1 MNRFYKKPKQETIQK
16 RQLEFSKKYTPEIK
30 WLETN
35 PIAKNDNF
43 LMDMLKV
50 LKSGERPFSEKMH
63 MSVKK
68 AMTNPRFDIKKNI
81 ELKGKIEAIKQKVE
95 VLVDLVRSVDEH
107 KGEYYIQNYSAI
119 RFVRSIQNQLEDGRY
134 LSKKQLVALNKVFK
148 RYNTSMDKLIN
159 DNKSKGAQNGKK

>member
-1 MNRFYKKPKQETIQK
+1 LNRFYKKPSKETIQK
-16 RQLEFSKKYTPEIK
+16 RQLEFSKKYTQEIT
-30 WLETN
+30 WLEN
-35 PIAKNDNF
+35 NQIAQKDNF
-43 LMDMLKV
+43 LKDMLNV

-81 ELKGKIEAIKQKVE
+81 ELKGKIDAIKQKVE

-159 DNKSKGAQNGKK
+159 DNKPKRSQNDEK

>member
-1 MNRFYKKPKQETIQK
+1 MNRFYKKPNKETIQK

-81 ELKGKIEAIKQKVE
+81 ELKGKIDAIKQKVE
-95 VLVDLVRSVDEH
+95 VLVELVRSVDEH
-107 KGEYYIQNYSAI
+107 KGDYYVQNYSAI
-119 RFVRSIQNQLEDGRY
+119 GFVRSIRDQLDDGRY
-134 LSKKQLVALNKVFK
+134 LSKKQLQALNKVFK
-148 RYNTSMDKLIN
+148 RYTNSMDKLIN
-159 DNKSKGAQNGKK
+159 DNKPKRSQNDEK

>member
-1 MNRFYKKPKQETIQK
+1 MNRFYKKPSKETIQK
-16 RQLEFSKKYTPEIK
+16 RQLEFSKKYKQEIT
-30 WLETN
+30 WLEN
-35 PIAKNDNF
+35 NQIAQKDNF
-43 LMDMLKV
+43 LKDMLNV

-81 ELKGKIEAIKQKVE
+81 ELKGKIDAIKQKVD

-134 LSKKQLVALNKVFK
+134 LSKKQLQALNKVFK
-148 RYNTSMDKLIN
+148 RYSKSMDKLIN
-159 DNKSKGAQNGKK
+159 DNKPKGDQNGNK

>member
-1 MNRFYKKPKQETIQK
+1 MNRFYKKPKKETIQK
-16 RQLEFSKKYTPEIK
+16 RQLEFSKKYTQEIK

-43 LMDMLKV
+43 LMDMLNV

-81 ELKGKIEAIKQKVE
+81 ELKGKIDAIKQKVD

-107 KGEYYIQNYSAI
+107 KGDYYVQNYSAI
-119 RFVRSIQNQLEDGRY
+119 GFVRSIRDQLDDGRY
-134 LSKKQLVALNKVFK
+134 LSKKQLQGLNKVFK
-148 RYNTSMDKLIN
+148 RYTKSMDKIIN
-159 DNKSKGAQNGKK
+159 DNKPKGAQNGKK

>member
-1 MNRFYKKPKQETIQK
+1 MNKFYKKPNKETIQK
-16 RQLEFSKKYTPEIK
+16 RQLEFSKKYTQEIK

-35 PIAKNDNF
+35 PTVKNDNF

-81 ELKGKIEAIKQKVE
+81 ELKGKIDAIKQKVD
-95 VLVDLVRSVDEH
+95 VLVDLVKSVDEH

-119 RFVRSIQNQLEDGRY
+119 TFVRSIQNQLDEGRY
-134 LSKKQLVALNKVFK
+134 LSKKQLQALNKVFK
-148 RYNTSMDKLIN
+148 RYTTSMDKLIN
-159 DNKSKGAQNGKK
+159 DNKQKGAQNGKK

>member
-1 MNRFYKKPKQETIQK
+1 MNRFYKKPKKETIQK

-50 LKSGERPFSEKMH
+50 LKTGNRPFSEKMH

-81 ELKGKIEAIKQKVE
+81 ELKGKIDAIKQKVE
-95 VLVDLVRSVDEH
+95 VLSELVRSVDEF

-119 RFVRSIQNQLEDGRY
+119 GFVHSIQEQLESGRY
-134 LSKKQLVALNKVFK
+134 LSKKQLLALNKVFK
-148 RYNTSMDKLIN
+148 RYTKSMDKLIN
-159 DNKSKGAQNGKK
+159 DNKPKGAKNGKK

>member
-1 MNRFYKKPKQETIQK
+1 MNRFYKKPSKETIQK
-16 RQLEFSKKYTPEIK
+16 RQLEFSKKYTQEIT
-30 WLETN
+30 WLEN
-35 PIAKNDNF
+35 NQIAQKDNF
-43 LMDMLKV
+43 LKDMLNV

-81 ELKGKIEAIKQKVE
+81 ELKGKIDAIKQKVE

-159 DNKSKGAQNGKK
+159 DNKPKRSQNDEK